1 MVELYNEL
9 IIGSGGIKGVAL
21 IGGLNEL
28 FKKYPLHN
36 IKYLTG
42 CSVGSIICL
51 LLNLSYTIEEINN
64 IIFNINFENFQELK
78 VINLIEKCGFDEGL
92 KFSNFY
98 KALILNKNINP
109 DITFKELYDNT
120 NIILTTVAVN
130 TTKGITEY
138 HNYINT
144 PNMSV
149 VLAIRM
155 STNIPILFS
164 PIIYN
169 NNYYIDGA
177 LLDPFP
183 YKYHKNTVKIG
194 LCIFYSYEYQ
204 FLKNNEVEFFNGN
217 NDSFGYMFNLIKIL
231 YTNYLKHYFKK
242 IPKNVIYLNIDLKDD
257 YANFSLSRNEKQRL
271 FNYGIKKTRIFFN
284 KLFKKRKKIYLDK
297 KYVQLWKLKTI
308 MNKSLNS
315 VH

>member
-1 MVELYNEL
+1 MIELYNEL
-9 IIGSGGIKGVAL
+9 IIGSGSIKGVAL
-21 IGGLNEL
+21 IGALNEL
-28 FKKYPLHN
+28 SKKYPLYN
-36 IKYLTG
+36 IKYLSG

-92 KFSNFY
+92 KFSNLY
-98 KALILNKNINP
+98 KSILLNKNINP
-109 DITFKELYDNT
+109 DITFKELYDQT

-130 TTKGITEY
+130 TTKGIPEY

-155 STNIPILFS
+155 STNIPVLFS

-183 YKYHKNTVKIG
+183 YKYHKNTIKIG
-194 LCIFYSYEYQ
+194 LCIFCKYEYN
-204 FLKNNEVEFFNGN
+204 FLTDHEVEFYNGST
-217 NDSFGYMFNLIKIL
+217 DSFDYIFNLIKL
-231 YTNYLKHYFKK
+231 LHTNYLKYYFKK
-242 IPKNVIYLNIDLKDD
+242 IPKNVIYLDIDLNDD
-257 YANFSLSRNEKQRL
+257 YTNFSLSKNEKKRL

-284 KLFKKRKKIYLDK
+284 KLFKKRRKIYLIN
-297 KYVQLWKLKTI
+297 KYINLWKLKTI
-308 MNKSLNS
+308 LNKK
-315 VH
+315 

>member
-1 MVELYNEL
+1 MTESYNEL
-9 IIGSGGIKGVAL
+9 IISSGSIKGVAL
-21 IGGLNEL
+21 IGALNEL
-28 FKKYPLHN
+28 FKKYPQHN

-109 DITFKELYDNT
+109 DITFKELYDST
-120 NIILTTVAVN
+120 NIVLTTVAVN
-130 TTKGITEY
+130 TTKGIQEY

-149 VLAIRM
+149 VLALRM

-169 NNYYIDGA
+169 DNYYVDGA

-183 YKYHKNTVKIG
+183 YQYHKNTVKIG
-194 LCIFYSYEYQ
+194 LCVFYSYEYQ
-204 FLKNNEVEFFNGN
+204 FLTNHQVEFFNGHT
-217 NDSFGYMFNLIKIL
+217 DSFAYMFNLIKIL

-242 IPKNVIYLNIDLKDD
+242 IPKNVIYLDIDMKDN
-257 YANFSLSRNEKQRL
+257 YTNFSLSKNEKQRL
-271 FNYGIKKTRIFFN
+271 FNYGIKKKKIFFN
-284 KLFKKRKKIYLDK
+284 KLFKKKRKLYLAK
-297 KYVQLWKLKTI
+297 KYFQLWKLKSI
-308 MNKSLNS
+308 MNKSLNLI
-315 VH
+315 H